1 MKPSNINQ
9 ATHKL
14 ANFAF
19 GALFTIAS
27 VASTARADL
36 PSIASELSADDLA
49 KVRANEDAV
58 MTEDVDGSVWPKVF
72 VYRKFAASP
81 KELAAVFADYERHR
95 LFFEG
100 ISRSDVTTWTDRQTA
115 EVAYTMSFPVVL
127 GITIPDEHY
136 KVSDRASTYD
146 SATGKAYQVAWSFV
160 EATTM
165 KFLEGSARFEPF
177 EGGTL
182 LAYYNFIN
190 PPKPALARLLVR
202 QNIDRVRSATA
213 AIGKEHQRIKEK
225 DAALLATELTAL
237 ERMLQ

>member
-1 MKPSNINQ
+1 MKPRTVRQ
-9 ATHKL
+9 TTRRFAHL
-14 ANFAF
+14 ALGSMLTFAQF
-19 GALFTIAS
+19 
-27 VASTARADL
+27 STSAWADL
-36 PSIASELSADDLA
+36 PSIATELSAEDLA
-49 KVRANEDAV
+49 KVRANQDAV
-58 MTEDVDGSVWPKVF
+58 TTEDVDGSVWPKVF
-72 VYRKFAASP
+72 VYRKFTASP

-100 ISRSDVTTWTDRQTA
+100 ISRSEVTSWTDRQTA